1 MTLAAPG
8 DVGGERAGTTL
19 RPAWLKVRGLELERE
34 VRMWLHRADDGSIE
48 LHETRDGS
56 VDYWLKY
63 VRHGEPVLVFDDD
76 TDQVVAHAS
85 VTPQGIRLDRS
96 PPETTVLVVLLRVR
110 GIESCALDAIK
121 RRGAAMSNEE
131 VGDAVG
137 RHRTL
142 VARENLKALEKACRR
157 AVEMG
162 MTRGDFAEALR
173 QMGAMR

>member
-8 DVGGERAGTTL
+8 DAGEERAGTTL
-19 RPAWLKVRGLELERE
+19 RPAWLRVRGLELERE
-34 VRMWLHRADDGSIE
+34 VRMWLHRGDEGIE
-48 LHETRDGS
+48 LHEVRDGS

-76 TDQVVAHAS
+76 TDQVVARAA
-85 VTPQGIRLDRS
+85 VTSLGIKLDRS
-96 PPETTVLVVLLRVR
+96 PPETTVLVVLTRVR

-121 RRGAAMSNEE
+121 RKGGSMSNEE

-157 AVEMG
+157 AVDMG
-162 MTRGDFAEALR
+162 MTRSDFAEALR